1 MLESQF
7 QLEHVDGNISDPEI
21 AICMQ
26 RWIVSQKSASDS
38 NMEGWRLVLVWS
50 KKDSRIEVLG
60 KRECDLKEAMKCH
73 KVVFPIFRSIGT
85 KNTVTE
91 EVSGKSALGEKY
103 VKVKQANK
111 KFSEYSLRFEVKYV
125 FLLGSNDF

>member
-1 MLESQF
+1 
-7 QLEHVDGNISDPEI
+7 
-21 AICMQ
+21 
-26 RWIVSQKSASDS
+26 
-38 NMEGWRLVLVWS
+38 
-50 KKDSRIEVLG
+50 
-60 KRECDLKEAMKCH
+60 
-73 KVVFPIFRSIGT
+73 
-85 KNTVTE
+85 VTE